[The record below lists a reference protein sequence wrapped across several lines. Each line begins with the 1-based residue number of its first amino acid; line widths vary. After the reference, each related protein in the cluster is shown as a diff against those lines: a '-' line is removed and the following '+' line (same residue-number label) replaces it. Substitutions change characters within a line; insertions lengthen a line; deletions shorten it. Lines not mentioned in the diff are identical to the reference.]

1 MDHSS
6 FDGAAVDWEIPQNVI
21 HKVKNRRA
29 ERSKKIVKHKIN
41 KIVGQ
46 R

>member
-1 MDHSS
+1 MEHSS
-6 FDGAAVDWEIPQNVI
+6 FDGAAGDWEIPQNVI